1 MIDYFALLDLERR
14 PFIADEF
21 LKNAYL
27 RKSEMVR
34 AQTNELEAL
43 SSVNIAF
50 RTLSNP
56 ATRTQHLLNL
66 EFGDI
71 RGGHLSPDIG
81 AIFGTV
87 AEAVQMADRELGSL
101 SAQSSA
107 LLRAVAYQKVDG
119 VRDRLAEVESEL
131 SKRESALL
139 SELQRLDEIW
149 GVDPAQCRDRLA
161 QTALRLTFVQ
171 KWLSEVHE
179 RQIRF
184 EELA

>member
-14 PFIADEF
+14 PFIADES

-27 RKSEMVR
+27 RKSEMTR
-34 AQTNELEAL
+34 AQTNGLDAL
-43 SSVNIAF
+43 SSVNMAF

-56 ATRTQHLLNL
+56 AARTQHLLNL
-66 EFGDI
+66 EFGDA
-71 RGGHLSPDIG
+71 RGGGLTPDIG
-81 AIFGTV
+81 TIFGPV

-107 LLRAVAYQKVDG
+107 LLRALAYQKVDG
-119 VRDRLAEVESEL
+119 VRERLAEVETEL
-131 SKRESALL
+131 SKRDSGLL
-139 SELQRLDEIW
+139 SELQQLDEIW
-149 GVDPAQCRDRLA
+149 RIDPAQCRDRLA
-161 QTALRLTFVQ
+161 QIALRLKFVQ

-179 RQIRF
+179 RQIRL